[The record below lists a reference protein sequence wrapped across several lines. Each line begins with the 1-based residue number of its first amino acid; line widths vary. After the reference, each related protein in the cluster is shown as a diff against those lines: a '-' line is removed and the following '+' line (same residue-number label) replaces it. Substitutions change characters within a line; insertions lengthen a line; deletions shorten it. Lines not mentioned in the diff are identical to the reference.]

1 MVVKR
6 IINIFSIWKN
16 RGFFILIKSIY
27 GYLNLLINRNIL
39 KREYI
44 KCNVNN
50 YKMELFT
57 NDNGISRSLILFG
70 TREVDKQYIL
80 KKILKKGMPVFD
92 VGCNIGYYSI
102 FIKKIT
108 DGNLLAIEPSIEN
121 LNLCKKNLMI
131 NGLDKSNN
139 FLLNGAVS
147 DKENTKNLY
156 IANQTNLHTLNPEGS
171 AKKFL
176 SGEIRK
182 VKTYSIYGLSKMF
195 FTPGL
200 IRMDVEGHECE
211 IISGMLA
218 HIKSRS
224 LRPHICFEPH
234 ITSYSKNNDF
244 PRILTKLF
252 KHGYYTNLISSNSE
266 SGTKRIKKL
275 TSRDLLINLESD
287 GEKRGIF
294 EKINEEDTIKILTK
308 IGGARTVLLS
318 PKDL

>member
-1 MVVKR
+1 MIVKK
-6 IINIFSIWKN
+6 ITNFFSILRN
-16 RGFFILIKSIY
+16 RGFYILIKSIC
-27 GYLNLLINRNIL
+27 GYLNLLINRNIF
-39 KREYI
+39 KKEYI

-70 TREVDKQYIL
+70 TREIDKQYIL
-80 KKILKKGMPVFD
+80 KKVLKKGMPVFD

-108 DGNLLAIEPSIEN
+108 DGNLLAIEPSVEN

-131 NGLDKSNN
+131 NNLDKNNN

-147 DKENTKNLY
+147 DKENTKKLY

-176 SGEIRK
+176 SGEVRK
-182 VKTYSIYGLSKMF
+182 VKTYSVYALSKMYF
-195 FTPGL
+195 SPDL

-218 HIKSRS
+218 HIKSKS
-224 LRPHICFEPH
+224 FRPHICFEPH

-244 PRILTKLF
+244 SRILTKLF
-252 KHGYYTNLISSNSE
+252 KLGYYTNLISSNSE
-266 SGTKRIKKL
+266 SGTQRIKEL
-275 TSRDLLINLESD
+275 TSRNLLINLNSD
-287 GEKRGIF
+287 GEKRGVF

-318 PKDL
+318 PRAL